1 MQVAYQK
8 HKPKVILFLSFYFAW
23 VLIKD
28 IASLLFYKT
37 STDYLLL
44 KQIGFSSP
52 ALFAGIMMILIIA
65 ELMAL
70 WFLVQP
76 RLMGFWVAIVAV
88 VFSALESAAMVLIS
102 LLDLDAAKQAYIIS
116 RQARGLSIRENA
128 MNTIFSPSV
137 MYVTLIFVLGFA
149 AVLIALLIWKKGY
162 FNEET
167 N

>member
-1 MQVAYQK
+1 MQALYQK
-8 HKPKVILFLSFYFAW
+8 HKSKVILFLSFYFAW

-44 KQIGFSSP
+44 KQIGFTSP
-52 ALFAGIMMILIIA
+52 TLFAGIMIILIIA

-76 RLMGFWVAIVAV
+76 RLMGFWIAIVAV
-88 VFSALESAAMVLIS
+88 VLSAIESVAMVLIS
-102 LLDLDAAKQAYIIS
+102 LTDLDAARQAYILS

-128 MNTIFSPSV
+128 MNMIFSPNV
-137 MYVTLIFVLGFA
+137 MYVTLAFVLGFA
-149 AVLIALLIWKKGY
+149 AVLIALLVWKKEY
-162 FNEET
+162 FNEGT